1 MKIYMA
7 PLEGITGV
15 LYRNAQREQFGGAD
29 KYFAPFIDAALKRSM
44 KSKEL
49 RDILPENNVGVNL
62 VPQIM
67 TNDAEAF
74 KKTLEEMGRFGY
86 EEINLN
92 LGCPSG
98 TVVAK
103 GRGSGFL
110 AQPEKLERFLD
121 SVFASCDV
129 QISIKTRIGVEDP
142 EEMRELLRIY
152 NRFPLKELIVH
163 PRIQQDF
170 YKNTPNLEV
179 FAEVLENSVNP
190 VCYNGDLF
198 SVADYA
204 KFVERFPAVET
215 VMLGRGLLSD
225 PALARKIRGGKP
237 MEVEELRA
245 LHDRMYG
252 AYKEYMSGEMP
263 VLHKMKELWFYWIQN
278 FADNEKL
285 VKKMKK
291 AKHLKEYESAVQA
304 IFQGRFVV
312 R

>member
-7 PLEGITGV
+7 PLEGITGF
-15 LYRNAQREQFGGAD
+15 LYRNAQRELFGGAD

-49 RDILPENNVGVNL
+49 RDILPENNVGANL

-86 EEINLN
+86 QEINLN

-110 AQPEKLERFLD
+110 AQPQKLERFLD
-121 SVFASCDV
+121 SVFASSNV
-129 QISIKTRIGVEDP
+129 QISIKTRIGVDDP
-142 EEMRELLRIY
+142 EEMEELLRIY

-198 SVADYA
+198 SEADYA
-204 KFVERFPAVET
+204 KFVERFPTVET

-225 PALARKIRGGKP
+225 PALVRKIRGGKP
-237 MEVEELRA
+237 MEVEEMRA
-245 LHDRMYG
+245 LHDRMYES
-252 AYKEYMSGEMP
+252 YKEYMSGEMP

-285 VKKMKK
+285 FKKMKK
-291 AKHLKEYESAVQA
+291 AKHLREYESAVQA
-304 IFQGRFVV
+304 IFQGGFVV